1 MAKLQNHGNLSGT
14 SYILFNYGQVCI
26 IGGEKM
32 DNYYV
37 AALQSIS
44 GIGSTKIEAMVNY
57 FGSAQQAWQAPKGD
71 LFLCKILDKT
81 SCNNLLVQR
90 EQLHVEQ
97 LRAKWDQQQIRLCT
111 KLDPEYPML
120 LKHIYQAPYLLYYR
134 GRLPSHDDLLA
145 MVGARN
151 ASAYGKNAAHMLA
164 AGLAQAGYWVVSG
177 AARGID
183 TASHSGALTRGATI
197 AVLGCGVDICY
208 PPENRKLLQQ
218 ISEQG
223 AIVSEYI
230 PGTLPHPGFFPA
242 RNRLISGM
250 ARGVVV
256 VEAAERSG
264 SLITVDRALEEGRDV
279 YAVPGSIFSKTS
291 VGTHQ
296 LIQQGAKLVNGLPDI
311 LQEYDFLPN
320 ASVPQEHL
328 DVDEQQI
335 YDLLSYETPALIEQL
350 AVKTRLSLSAIT
362 YIILQLE
369 LRGLVAQNNN
379 QSYVRTAKEGIK

>member
-1 MAKLQNHGNLSGT
+1 
-14 SYILFNYGQVCI
+14 
-26 IGGEKM
+26 M
-32 DNYYV
+32 DDYYV

-57 FGSAQQAWQAPKGD
+57 FGSAQQAWQAHKGD
-71 LFLCKILDKT
+71 LFLCKILDNKT
-81 SCNNLLVQR
+81 CNNLLVHR
-90 EQLHVEQ
+90 EQLDVEQ
-97 LRAKWDQQQIRLCT
+97 LKTDWDQQQIHLCT
-111 KLDPEYPML
+111 KLDRQYPAL
-120 LKHIYQAPYLLYYR
+120 LKYIYQAPYLLYYR
-134 GRLPSHDDLLA
+134 GHLPNHDELLA

-183 TASHSGALTRGATI
+183 TASHRGALTRGATI
-197 AVLGCGVDICY
+197 AVLGCGVDVCY
-208 PPENRKLLQQ
+208 PPENRRLLQD

-223 AIVSEYI
+223 AIVSEYM
-230 PGTLPHPGFFPA
+230 PGTQPYPGFFPA

-256 VEAAERSG
+256 VEAADRSG
-264 SLITVDRALEEGRDV
+264 SLITADRALEEGRDV

-291 VGTHQ
+291 VGTHR
-296 LIQQGAKLVNGLPDI
+296 LIQQGAKLVQGLADI
-311 LQEYDFLPN
+311 LQEYDFRSNNLGQPE
-320 ASVPQEHL
+320 QL
-328 DVDEQQI
+328 DADEQQI
-335 YDLLSYETPALIEQL
+335 YDLLSYETPVLIEEL
-350 AVKTRLSLSAIT
+350 AVKTRLTLSSIT

-379 QSYVRTAKEGIK
+379 QSYVRTAKEVIK

>member
-1 MAKLQNHGNLSGT
+1 
-14 SYILFNYGQVCI
+14 
-26 IGGEKM
+26 M
-32 DNYYV
+32 DDYYV

-44 GIGSTKIEAMVNY
+44 GIGSTKIEALVNY
-57 FGSAQQAWQAPKGD
+57 FGNAQQAWQAHKGD
-71 LFLCKILDKT
+71 LFLCKILDNKT
-81 SCNNLLVQR
+81 CNNLLVQR
-90 EQLHVEQ
+90 EQLDVDQ
-97 LRAKWDQQQIRLCT
+97 LKVDWDQQQIHLCT
-111 KLDPEYPML
+111 KRDKHYPAL
-120 LKHIYQAPYLLYYR
+120 LQYIYQAPYLLYYR
-134 GRLPSHDDLLA
+134 GQLPIHDEIMA

-183 TASHSGALTRGATI
+183 TACHRGALTQGATI

-218 ISEQG
+218 ICEQG
-223 AIVSEYI
+223 AIISEYR
-230 PGTLPHPGFFPA
+230 PGTQPHPGFFPA

-256 VEAAERSG
+256 VEAADRSG
-264 SLITVDRALEEGRDV
+264 SLITADRALEEGRDV

-291 VGTHQ
+291 VGTHR
-296 LIQQGAKLVNGLPDI
+296 LIQQGAKLVQGLSDI
-311 LQEYDFLPN
+311 LQECELLPK
-320 ASVPQEHL
+320 SLIQREQL
-328 DVDEQQI
+328 DAEEQQI
-335 YDLLSYETPALIEQL
+335 FDLLSYETPVTIEEL
-350 AVKTRLSLSAIT
+350 AVKTRLTLSSIT

-379 QSYVRTAKEGIK
+379 QSYVRTAKEVIK